1 MSKCEERID
10 RLQKRADHLRGR
22 VAAAE
27 ADGRDLTFDKAELSA
42 LLWAI
47 PILRASPSEASRPEI
62 AAICELDGCAALRE
76 DSRNAHLEE
85 AAKVCE
91 GWDHEGAPNDGGPD
105 TWDWHAKDYARAIRA
120 LKRSGRSEGSK

>member
-1 MSKCEERID
+1 MSKAEERID

-47 PILRASPSEASRPEI
+47 PLLRSGEAVQ
-62 AAICELDGCAALRE
+62 
-76 DSRNAHLEE
+76 LEE
-85 AAKVCE
+85 LAQMCDE
-91 GWDHEGAPNDGGPD
+91 IGAS
-105 TWDWHAKDYARAIRA
+105 DYQKIKATHGERLAWCHGAVACADAIRA
-120 LKRSGRSEGSK
+120 KKRSFDTEESK